1 MENAS
6 FEVSLNDVILTFD
19 GCTLVGA
26 TYEENPEEISFGADW
41 FMDESSKR
49 IEIETIED
57 EIRPHDEGHA
67 TLYAHIKIEGRTVKK
82 LEIFEYANGTLYLEP
97 DDN

>member
-6 FEVSLNDVILTFD
+6 FEVSLNGLILTFD

-26 TYEENPEEISFGADW
+26 KYEENTEEISFGVDW
-41 FMDESSKR
+41 FIDESSKR
-49 IEIETIED
+49 IEIETTED
-57 EIRPHDEGHA
+57 DRSLHDEDHD

-82 LEIFEYANGTLYLEP
+82 LEIFEYANGTLYLEL

>member
-6 FEVSLNDVILTFD
+6 FEVPLNGVILTFD

-26 TYEENPEEISFGADW
+26 KYEENTDEIRFGVDW
-41 FMDESSKR
+41 FIDESSRR
-49 IEIETIED
+49 IEIETTED
-57 EIRPHDEGHA
+57 DRSLHDEAHD
-67 TLYAHIKIEGRTVKK
+67 TLYAHIKVEGRTIKK
-82 LEIFEYANGTLYLEP
+82 LEIFEYANGTLYLES